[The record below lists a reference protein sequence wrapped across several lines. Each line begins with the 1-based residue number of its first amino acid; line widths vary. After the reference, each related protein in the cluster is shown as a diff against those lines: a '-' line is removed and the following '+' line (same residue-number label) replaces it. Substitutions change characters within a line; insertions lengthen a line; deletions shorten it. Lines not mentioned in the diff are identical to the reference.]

1 MNRIT
6 TRLLYPALLGLTLTA
21 ASGCKVNPVTGAKEF
36 NLLSD
41 AQEQA
46 MGDEYDPQVVAQYG
60 QYQDEKLQAFINEK
74 GQAMARIS
82 HRPQLNYEFKIL
94 DSPVVNAFAVPGGYV
109 YFTRG
114 IMAHFNNEAEFMGVL
129 GHEIGHI
136 TARHSAKQ
144 YSKQLAAQVLILGGS
159 LASPQFARY
168 GEVAMQGSQ
177 LLFLKFSRDNESQ
190 SDELGVEYSTAV
202 GYNAHEMANFFRTIS
217 RISEAGGA
225 SIPNFLSTHPNPDN
239 RFDRVHE
246 LAATVQQGKNTADL
260 KVNRDAYLQ
269 RIDGLIYGDD
279 PRQGFVEN
287 SVFYH
292 PDLRIQ
298 FPLPTGWNHQNS
310 PAQFQAAPADGK
322 ALLQLSIAEAG
333 TLNDVKQ
340 RILDKYQLTEIS
352 DEVKSING
360 LNALEFIAE
369 QAPQEGSDASIR
381 LLVTL
386 IIHQGQTYKLMGMAQ
401 SAEFNQYVGDFRN
414 SMSQFKPLTAAD
426 KLNKQPERIRIRTIS
441 AATTL
446 AAALRQYGIPASRHD
461 ELAILNGM
469 ELSDALAAGTKIK
482 IVQ

>member
-6 TRLLYPALLGLTLTA
+6 SRLLYPALVGLALTS
-21 ASGCKVNPVTGAKEF
+21 ASGCKINPVTGVKEF

-60 QYQDEKLQAFINEK
+60 QYQDEKLQAFIDEK

-144 YSKQLAAQVLILGGS
+144 YSKQLATQVLILGGA
-159 LASPQFARY
+159 LASPQFAQY
-168 GEVAMQGSQ
+168 SEVAMQGSQ

-217 RISEAGGA
+217 RLSGDSGSAV
-225 SIPNFLSTHPNPDN
+225 PNFLSTHPNPDN

-246 LAATVQQGKNTADL
+246 LAAAIQQGKDTDAL

-287 SVFYH
+287 GTFYH

-310 PAQFQAAPADGK
+310 PTQFQAAPADGK
-322 ALLQLSIAEAG
+322 ALLQLSLAGSG
-333 TLNDVKQ
+333 TLADLKQ
-340 RILDKYQLTEIS
+340 SILDKYQLTEVS
-352 DEVKSING
+352 SQVTSING
-360 LNALEFIAE
+360 LNALEFVAE
-369 QAPQEGSDASIR
+369 QAPQEGSNAPIR

-386 IIHQGQTYKLMGMAQ
+386 IIHQGQTYKLMGIAQ
-401 SAEFNQYVGDFRN
+401 AADFATYAADFRR
-414 SMSQFKPLTAAD
+414 SMSQFRPLTAAD
-426 KLNKQPERIRIRTIS
+426 KLNKQPERVRIRTIN

-446 AAALRQYGIPASRHD
+446 AAALRQYSIPASRHN

-469 ELSDALAAGTKIK
+469 ELSDTLAAGTKIK